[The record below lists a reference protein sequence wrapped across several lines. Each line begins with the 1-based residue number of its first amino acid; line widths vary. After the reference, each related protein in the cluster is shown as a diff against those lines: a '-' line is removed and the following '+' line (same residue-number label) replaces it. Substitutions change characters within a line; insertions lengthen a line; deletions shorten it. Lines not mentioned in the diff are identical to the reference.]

1 MLPSGLSQ
9 NVEMRGGQ
17 STPSPLV
24 CREKPRPPEPQ
35 VPLGQLLCTRI
46 PPPLLPDEPL
56 TTPVYVR
63 AEGSLAPESAAALDA
78 IFARLAVLAQR
89 KRDGPSGLSARDT
102 ELATVESIFVAP
114 TPEAEQQQRR
124 SCNPSLPP

>member
-1 MLPSGLSQ
+1 M
-9 NVEMRGGQ
+9 
-17 STPSPLV
+17 
-24 CREKPRPPEPQ
+24 
-35 VPLGQLLCTRI
+35 PLGQLLCTRL

-63 AEGSLAPESAAALDA
+63 AEGTLAPESAAALDA

-89 KRDGPSGLSARDT
+89 KRDGPSEQSARDT
-102 ELATVESIFVAP
+102 ELARAESIFVAP

>member
-1 MLPSGLSQ
+1 M
-9 NVEMRGGQ
+9 
-17 STPSPLV
+17 
-24 CREKPRPPEPQ
+24 
-35 VPLGQLLCTRI
+35 PLGQLLCTRL

-89 KRDGPSGLSARDT
+89 KRDGPSEQSARDT
-102 ELATVESIFVAP
+102 ELARAESIFVAP
-114 TPEAEQQQRR
+114 TPWLSSSRREAFVQ
-124 SCNPSLPP
+124 P